1 MDMIRYAR
9 KHLTRAHEHT
19 THRHESHLKQT
30 LKLQCFFFWFCFGV
44 LSDVRVVTDLRG
56 LMSTEAIYG
65 LLGTTERRGVEVGV
79 GWGGVGGLDPSS
91 PTRPTGKTP
100 TTTRTTHIKVEN
112 SPVQSNF
119 TLQLAPSTVVGN
131 KVTRT
136 VSRDPSVENK

>member
-1 MDMIRYAR
+1 MW
-9 KHLTRAHEHT
+9 K
-19 THRHESHLKQT
+19 
-30 LKLQCFFFWFCFGV
+30 
-44 LSDVRVVTDLRG
+44 
-56 LMSTEAIYG
+56 
-65 LLGTTERRGVEVGV
+65 
-79 GWGGVGGLDPSS
+79 GGGGGGGGGGGLDPSS

-100 TTTRTTHIKVEN
+100 TTTRTTHINVVEN